1 MSSIHYDF
9 PNLQRGDEIIV
20 TLKGVESNVLLL
32 DPSNLSAFKA
42 GRSYRYGGGLVK
54 RSPFRLVVPSDGH
67 WHVVVQPIGGK
78 VSASAEVRRAPA
90 RLPTAVSAPAHSN
103 RPAQAHTIT
112 DVGRNLA
119 MIHEDDTDPGI
130 DVFISHASEDK
141 AEVARP
147 LHDLLVGRG
156 LNVWLDEVQL
166 KVGHSL
172 RKGIDAAIAK
182 SRYAVV
188 ILSPTFFTKSWTQYE
203 LDGIVGRQMNG
214 EQLILPIWHNLSRTR
229 LLEVAPSLADIVALN
244 TATETLEDIAE
255 KLAAAVTELRQA

>member
-1 MSSIHYDF
+1 M
-9 PNLQRGDEIIV
+9 
-20 TLKGVESNVLLL
+20 T
-32 DPSNLSAFKA
+32 
-42 GRSYRYGGGLVK
+42 
-54 RSPFRLVVPSDGH
+54 
-67 WHVVVQPIGGK
+67 
-78 VSASAEVRRAPA
+78 
-90 RLPTAVSAPAHSN
+90 PT
-103 RPAQAHTIT
+103 Q
-112 DVGRNLA
+112 
-119 MIHEDDTDPGI
+119 
-130 DVFISHASEDK
+130 

>member
-156 LNVWLDEVQL
+156 LNVWLDEVDSTNAEARRRAEAGETGPL
-166 KVGHSL
+166 W
-172 RKGIDAAIAK
+172 ITAA
-182 SRYAVV
+182 RQ
-188 ILSPTFFTKSWTQYE
+188 TQ
-203 LDGIVGRQMNG
+203 GRG
-214 EQLILPIWHNLSRTR
+214 RRGRRW
-229 LLEVAPSLADIVALN
+229 
-244 TATETLEDIAE
+244 ETPRGN
-255 KLAAAVTELRQA
+255 LAATLLSNPVIEDYSLSVEDAG